1 MTGDGHDLS
10 FDGFINEAGK
20 SSLGVSEVDGQHVE
34 SPYVAICDYI

>member
-20 SSLGVSEVDGQHVE
+20 SGLGVSEVDGQHVAP
-34 SPYVAICDYI
+34 SHM